1 MAEAAIPALLGGA
14 TSAAASYVGAQTT
27 AKAAKQAATLQ
38 QQRYEQAVSYQQPYL
53 QSGTNAL
60 TAYNN
65 ATGTNGTDAQ
75 SAYYQ
80 SFQSDPGF
88 QSSVNYGTQQIE
100 ASAAAKGMGLSGN
113 TLAALQDY
121 SQKSLS
127 DAYQTRLNNL
137 YKTATLGA
145 NAANALTSAAT
156 SSASSTSSTLLSA
169 ASTEA
174 SALTSAVNALTGSAK
189 TLASYYYGS

>member
-1 MAEAAIPALLGGA
+1 MAEAAVTALLGGA
-14 TSAAASYVGAQTT
+14 TSAAASYLGAQTT
-27 AKAAKQAATLQ
+27 AKAAKEAAALQ
-38 QQRYEQAVSYQQPYL
+38 QKRYEQAVSYQEPYL
-53 QSGTNAL
+53 AAGTNAL
-60 TAYNN
+60 ALYNN
-65 ATGTNGTDAQ
+65 ATGANGSDAQ
-75 SAYYQ
+75 STYYE
-80 SFQSDPGF
+80 SFKTDPGF
-88 QSSVNYGTQQIE
+88 TASVDYGLSRIE
-100 ASAAAKGMGLSGN
+100 ASAAANGMGLSGN

-156 SSASSTSSTLLSA
+156 SSASSTSGALLSA

-174 SALTSAVNALTGSAK
+174 AALTSAVNALTGSAK
-189 TLASYYYGS
+189 NLASYYYGS

>member
-1 MAEAAIPALLGGA
+1 MAEAAVTALLGGA
-14 TSAAASYVGAQTT
+14 TSAAASYLGAQTT
-27 AKAAKQAATLQ
+27 AKAAKEAAALQ
-38 QQRYEQAVSYQQPYL
+38 QKRYEQAVSYQEPYL
-53 QSGTNAL
+53 AAGTNAL
-60 TAYNN
+60 ALYNN
-65 ATGTNGTDAQ
+65 ATGANGSDAQ
-75 SAYYQ
+75 STYYE
-80 SFQSDPGF
+80 SFKTDPGF
-88 QSSVNYGTQQIE
+88 TASVDYGLSRIE
-100 ASAAAKGMGLSGN
+100 ASAAANGMGLSGN

-156 SSASSTSSTLLSA
+156 SRSGALLSA

-174 SALTSAVNALTGSAK
+174 AALTSAVNALTGSAK
-189 TLASYYYGS
+189 NLASYYYGS